1 MIRPPLA
8 PPPDTLR
15 REAEVFTRYLVA
27 EGPSEYVASKYR
39 DGHRAIPY
47 VHGQGG
53 VPVDIFL
60 VRVARWG
67 RLAVRLADS
76 YARIFRR
83 TGPLRQKLVLLAA
96 ILESSP
102 QYHIRFQSSEAT
114 SRPLVY
120 GRLAGIALGFAVRL
134 AIGVLVF
141 GPVHLVSMLTAGG
154 ARPMEAVESDG

>member
-1 MIRPPLA
+1 MRPPALA

-27 EGPSEYVASKYR
+27 EGPSEYVASKYC

-47 VHGQGG
+47 LHGRGG
-53 VPVDIFL
+53 LPVDVFL
-60 VRVARWG
+60 ARVARQG

-83 TGPLRQKLVLLAA
+83 NGALRQKLVLLAA

-102 QYHIRFQSSEAT
+102 RYHIRFQSSEPT
-114 SRPLVY
+114 SRLLVV
-120 GRLAGIALGFAVRL
+120 GRLAGIAMGFAVRL
-134 AIGVLVF
+134 AIAVLLF